1 METGVCQR
9 YRAFCGSATKFGLL
23 NAAAAIKSAR
33 ARAKRTIKN
42 KARQARTRNQERE
55 RTMPGDIGFVGLGQ
69 MGSRMSMR
77 LLDAGYSLTVFD
89 RDEAAMKPLVARGAR
104 RAASAAEVASA
115 SDTVL
120 VSLPTPDIVHQ
131 VVFGP
136 GGIVEGNR
144 AATLIDLS
152 TTGPRM
158 SGAIADELS
167 KGKRLTLVDA
177 PVSGGTG
184 GAEKGTLAVMVAC
197 EQDVFESVQPI
208 LKVFGKVFFCG
219 EKPGMGQT
227 LKLAN
232 NMIAVAALA
241 ISSEAM
247 AMGAKAGLDPQIMI
261 DTIMA
266 SSGGNVAL
274 RDKFPKAVLT
284 GTFDFGFA
292 TGLSYKDVRLCVD
305 EAEGMGV
312 PMVVGAAVR
321 QLMAVTNA
329 TFGADSDFTSVA
341 RLVEGWAGTKIR
353 SRK

>member
-1 METGVCQR
+1 
-9 YRAFCGSATKFGLL
+9 
-23 NAAAAIKSAR
+23 
-33 ARAKRTIKN
+33 
-42 KARQARTRNQERE
+42 
-55 RTMPGDIGFVGLGQ
+55 MPGDIGFVGLGQ

-115 SDTVL
+115 SDIVL

-144 AATLIDLS
+144 ATTLIDLS

-158 SGAIADELS
+158 SGAIAEELS

-184 GAEKGTLAVMVAC
+184 GAEKGTLAVMAAC
-197 EQDVFESVQPI
+197 EKDAFEAVQPI

-247 AMGAKAGLDPQIMI
+247 AMGVKAGLDPQTMI
-261 DTIMA
+261 DVIMV

-305 EAEGMGV
+305 EAEAIGV

-329 TFGADSDFTSVA
+329 TFGPTSDFTSVA
-341 RLVEGWAGTKIR
+341 RLLETWSGVEIR

>member
-1 METGVCQR
+1 M
-9 YRAFCGSATKFGLL
+9 
-23 NAAAAIKSAR
+23 
-33 ARAKRTIKN
+33 
-42 KARQARTRNQERE
+42 
-55 RTMPGDIGFVGLGQ
+55 GDDVGFVGLGQ
-69 MGSRMSMR
+69 MGSCMSMR
-77 LLDAGYSLTVFD
+77 LLEAGYSLTVFD
-89 RDEAAMKPLVARGAR
+89 KNEAAMQPLVARGAR

-120 VSLPTPDIVHQ
+120 VSLPTPDVVHQ

-136 GGIVEGNR
+136 GGLVEGNR
-144 AATLIDLS
+144 ATTLIDLS

-158 SGAIADELS
+158 STAIADELS
-167 KGKRLTLVDA
+167 RRNGLTLVDA
-177 PVSGGTG
+177 PVSGGTS
-184 GAEKGTLAVMVAC
+184 GARKGTLAVMVAC
-197 EQDVFESVQPI
+197 EKTAFAKVEPI
-208 LKVFGKVFFCG
+208 LQVFGKVFFCG
-219 EKPGMGQT
+219 EKPGLAQT

-247 AMGAKAGLDPQIMI
+247 AMGVKAGLDPQIMI
-261 DTIMA
+261 DVIMA

-274 RDKFPKAVLT
+274 RDKFPRAVLT

-305 EAEGMGV
+305 EAEAIGV

-329 TFGADSDFTSVA
+329 TFGPASDFTSVA
-341 RLVEGWAGTKIR
+341 RLLESWAGIEIR

>member
-1 METGVCQR
+1 MFQENNQEQSTT
-9 YRAFCGSATKFGLL
+9 S
-23 NAAAAIKSAR
+23 
-33 ARAKRTIKN
+33 KN
-42 KARQARTRNQERE
+42 KKQERE
-55 RTMPGDIGFVGLGQ
+55 QTMSGDIGFVGLGQ

-89 RDEAAMKPLVARGAR
+89 RDEAAMKPLIARGAR
-104 RAASAAEVASA
+104 RATSAAEVASA

-120 VSLPTPDIVHQ
+120 VSLPTPDIVHH

-136 GGIVEGNR
+136 GGLVEGNR
-144 AATLIDLS
+144 ATTLIDLS
-152 TTGPRM
+152 TTGPKM
-158 SGAIADELS
+158 SGAIAEELS

-184 GAEKGTLAVMVAC
+184 GAEKGTLAVMAAC
-197 EQDVFESVQPI
+197 EKDVFESVQPI

-247 AMGAKAGLDPQIMI
+247 AMGVKAGLDPQTMI
-261 DTIMA
+261 DVIMV

-305 EAEGMGV
+305 EAEAIGV

-329 TFGADSDFTSVA
+329 TFGPTSDFTSVA
-341 RLVEGWAGTKIR
+341 RLLETWSGVEIR
-353 SRK
+353 SKK